1 MEPFNK
7 KYRASVTVPA
17 LRIALLFFVAS
28 ALWVFLSDQVLAM
41 LFTNKGDLVL
51 WQLVKGWVF
60 VLFLGTLLFLL
71 IRRILRTN
79 YQLNTSLSRSRSHYR
94 TITEKTLTAIIIIDD
109 QGIIQYVNPA
119 FCRIFNFRPHEI
131 LKHHFNTIVP
141 REEHEARIKV
151 HYNFFHNEGEVNGFY
166 NVVNKEGDALVVY
179 VDGVGIENNEG
190 HWQQLLFMSDVTA
203 QRQIENKLAESEKR
217 YRVMMESLHE
227 PVIITDNE
235 FHIVYANRAFKE
247 RFGDPTGDM
256 PCYKFVF
263 GKDAP
268 SLIRQSN
275 RSPGVEKSD
284 FQFEDKHSGRIYRVT
299 YIPLEGYGD
308 GQLGMTILQDQ
319 TDIINA
325 RKRAEESDQLKS
337 SFLANMSHE
346 IRTPL
351 NSILGFSGL
360 LLDDQIT
367 NDERNSFVGLINQ
380 SGRQL
385 LKIIDDVIDFSFIES
400 GNIKLKPSV
409 VSLKQLVAELMQF
422 AYERKE
428 YYQKKDVQMVT
439 DIRLPND
446 YQFYSD
452 FRRLKQVFVNIFDNA
467 LKFTDRGTVS
477 FTVTLNKSELIFV
490 IADTGIGISKE
501 KQPIVFERFR
511 QEDEALSRG
520 FGGSGL
526 GLPISKNLVELM
538 GGTIQMASSPGK
550 GTLFEV
556 RMPVVTDFSKN

>member
-1 MEPFNK
+1 MNHSGK
-7 KYRASVTVPA
+7 KYRANVIVPA
-17 LRIALLFFVAS
+17 LRIALLFFVVS
-28 ALWVFLSDQVLAM
+28 ALWVFFSDQLLAM
-41 LFTNKGDLVL
+41 LSSNKTDLVF
-51 WQLVKGWVF
+51 WQLIKGWGF
-60 VLFLGTLLFLL
+60 VLSFGVLLFLL
-71 IRRILRTN
+71 VRKILRTN
-79 YQLNTSLSRSRSHYR
+79 YQLNTSLSRSRSHYK
-94 TITEKTLTAIIIIDD
+94 TIIEKTLTGIVVIDD

-141 REEHEARIKV
+141 PEEHEARLKV
-151 HYNFFHNEGEVNGFY
+151 HHNFFHNEGEVNGFY
-166 NVVNKEGDALVVY
+166 NVVNKEGDAMVVY

-190 HWQQLLFMSDVTA
+190 HWQQLLFMSDVTT
-203 QRQIENKLAESEKR
+203 QRQTENKLAESERR

-227 PVIITDNE
+227 PVIITDND

-247 RFGDPTGDM
+247 RFGNPPPDV

-263 GKDAP
+263 GKDEP
-268 SLIRQSN
+268 SMIRQSH
-275 RSPGVEKSD
+275 RPPGVEKSD
-284 FQFEDKHSGRIYRVT
+284 FQFEDKRTGRIFRIT

-308 GQLGMTILQDQ
+308 GQLGMTILLDQ

-325 RKRAEESDQLKS
+325 RKKAEESDQLKS

-367 NDERNSFVGLINQ
+367 NDERISFVGLINQ

-385 LKIIDDVIDFSFIES
+385 LKVIDDIIDYSFIES
-400 GNIKLKPSV
+400 GNIKLKPTV
-409 VSLKQLVAELMQF
+409 VSIKQLVAELMQY
-422 AYERKE
+422 AHDRKE
-428 YYQKKDVQMVT
+428 HFQKKDVELVT
-439 DIRLPND
+439 NINLPYD
-446 YQFYSD
+446 YQFYAD
-452 FRRLKQVFVNIFDNA
+452 FGRLKQVFVNILDNA

-477 FTVTLNKSELIFV
+477 LSVTLNKSQLKFV

-501 KQPIVFERFR
+501 KQAVVFERFR

-538 GGTIQMASSPGK
+538 GGTIKMVSSPGS
-550 GTLFEV
+550 GTHFEV
-556 RMPVVTDFSKN
+556 RMPLVMDFSKN